1 MAKGRLE
8 MLGVD
13 CLGRVGGWAMLVNYF
28 GYLNHT
34 KIFNLLFISLHQELI
49 LETSI
54 KACESTKLENW
65 VIMFFVQ
72 FVAPIPCTETGKVIV
87 NKF

>member
-1 MAKGRLE
+1 
-8 MLGVD
+8 
-13 CLGRVGGWAMLVNYF
+13 MLVNYF

-54 KACESTKLENW
+54 EACESTKLENRI
-65 VIMFFVQ
+65 IMFFVQ

-87 NKF
+87 NKFSIYKIQDLVSLPSMQDPAS